1 LIHKIYRFIGGGV
14 TDAGL
19 PPRVQRFLTTHID
32 SIEKLEVLLLL
43 RARTERAWTAPS
55 VALEL
60 RITEASAARRLAEL
74 KTGGLLLQDGVAE
87 YRFSP
92 GSSDDVQASAELA
105 SVYAQRRVSVI
116 SFIFSRPMDRVR
128 GFADAFVFTQD
139 KDKDGDGNG

>member
-1 LIHKIYRFIGGGV
+1 M

-19 PPRVQRFLTTHID
+19 SPRVQRFLTTHID

-43 RARTERAWTAPS
+43 RARTDRAWKAPE

-74 KTGGLLLQDGVAE
+74 KTGGLLLQDGVPGEAF
-87 YRFSP
+87 RFSP
-92 GSSDDVQASAELA
+92 FQSDDVQAAAELA
-105 SVYAQRRVSVI
+105 TTYAARRVSVI

-128 GFADAFVFTQD
+128 GFADAFVL
-139 KDKDGDGNG
+139 KPDKDGKDHG

>member
-1 LIHKIYRFIGGGV
+1 M
-14 TDAGL
+14 TDADL
-19 PPRVQRFLTTHID
+19 APRVQRFLTTHID

-43 RARTERAWTAPS
+43 RARTDRVWTAPA

-74 KTGGLLLQDGVAE
+74 TAAGLLVLDGSPGDG

-92 GSSDDVQASAELA
+92 AQSDDVKSAAELA
-105 SVYAQRRVSVI
+105 TSYAGRRVSVI

-128 GFADAFVFTQD
+128 GFADAFVL
-139 KDKDGDGNG
+139 KPDKDGKGHG

>member
-1 LIHKIYRFIGGGV
+1 M

-43 RARTERAWTAPS
+43 RARTDRVWTAPA

-74 KTGGLLLQDGVAE
+74 KTGGLLLQDGVSGEA

-92 GSSDDVQASAELA
+92 LQPDEAQSASELA
-105 SVYAQRRVSVI
+105 AAYAARRVSVI

-128 GFADAFVFTQD
+128 GFADAFVL
-139 KDKDGDGNG
+139 KPDKDGKDHG

>member
-1 LIHKIYRFIGGGV
+1 M

-19 PPRVQRFLTTHID
+19 SSRVQRFITTHID

-43 RARTERAWTAPS
+43 RARTDQAWTAS
-55 VALEL
+55 AVALEL

-74 KTGGLLLQDGVAE
+74 KTGGLLLQDGVGADA

-92 GSSDDVQASAELA
+92 ERSDDAQSATELA
-105 SVYAQRRVSVI
+105 TTYAARRVSVI

-128 GFADAFVFTQD
+128 GFADAFVLKQD
-139 KDKDGDGNG
+139 KDKGGNGHG